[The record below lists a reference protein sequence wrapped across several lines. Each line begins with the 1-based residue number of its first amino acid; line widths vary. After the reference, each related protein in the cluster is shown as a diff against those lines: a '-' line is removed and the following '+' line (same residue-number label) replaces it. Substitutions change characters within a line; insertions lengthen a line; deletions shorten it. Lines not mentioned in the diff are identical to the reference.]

1 MFRCDRASQNLG
13 IEILDVAPGSVRIA
27 MTVRPE
33 MLNGHGLCH
42 GGILFT
48 FADSAFAFACNS
60 YGEPMVAAGASIDFL
75 APTPGGERLTAIA
88 SEVTRT
94 SRNGVYDVRIVQ
106 SSRRIDRCFSRP
118 QLTAANP
125 FSQRNPFM
133 SLQSYVCGR
142 WHSGG
147 GQGIAMRDAT
157 TGEIIATAS
166 SSGIDF
172 CAVLEH
178 ARNVGGPALRGL
190 SFHQRATALRALAK
204 KLSEL
209 KEEFYALSYRTGATR
224 NDALIDIDGGIGTVF
239 AFAGK
244 GARELPNSHVYV
256 DGDVESLSNGGT
268 FVGQHLYVSR
278 EGAAVHIN
286 AFNFPVWGMLEK
298 LAPTLLAGMPA
309 IVKPATAT
317 AYLTELVVRRMVE
330 SKILPEGAL
339 QLICGSLGDL
349 FEHLNCQDVV
359 SFTGS
364 AHTAERLR
372 THANLIRKAVP
383 FIAETDSLNSSI
395 LGLDARPGTPE
406 FDLFVKE
413 VVREMTVKAG
423 QKCTA
428 IRKALV
434 PTAAVGDVVA
444 ALQAALQKIVI
455 GDPRVEGV
463 RMGPLVS
470 QEQRTDVMER
480 VEELHREAELVSG
493 DLANFAVTGA
503 DREHGAFMPPLLLL
517 CNDAKSARAVHE
529 VEAFG
534 PVATVLSYR
543 DTRDAIALAR
553 RSAGSLAASV
563 FSADDDIARE
573 LVLGLAPY
581 HGRILVVNRT
591 CAKESTG
598 HGSPL
603 APLIHGGPGRAGGG
617 EEMGG
622 IRGVLHYMQRA
633 AVQGSPRHHNRH
645 QRPLGPRQPRARPRA
660 SPFPR
665 PFQRIEVGRY
675 AQVAEREVTVADI
688 EQFAAL
694 SGDNFYAHMSE
705 TEAARN
711 PLFGGRVAHGYFLIS
726 AAAGLFVD
734 PDYGPVLGNYGL
746 DELRFVKPVKPGD
759 RIKVR
764 LTCARK
770 SLRADKGWGEV
781 AWDTE
786 ITNQNGET
794 VASYFVLTMVSIHAV
809 PDSAGKN

>member
-1 MFRCDRASQNLG
+1 MK
-13 IEILDVAPGSVRIA
+13 
-27 MTVRPE
+27 
-33 MLNGHGLCH
+33 
-42 GGILFT
+42 
-48 FADSAFAFACNS
+48 
-60 YGEPMVAAGASIDFL
+60 
-75 APTPGGERLTAIA
+75 
-88 SEVTRT
+88 
-94 SRNGVYDVRIVQ
+94 
-106 SSRRIDRCFSRP
+106 
-118 QLTAANP
+118 
-125 FSQRNPFM
+125 
-133 SLQSYVCGR
+133 LQSYVCGA
-142 WHSGG
+142 WLSGREAG
-147 GQGIAMRDAT
+147 VAMRDAT
-157 TGEIIATAS
+157 TGEIVAHAS
-166 SSGIDF
+166 SAGIDF
-172 CAVLEH
+172 AAVLDH
-178 ARNVGGPALRGL
+178 ARGVGGR
-190 SFHQRATALRALAK
+190 ALRALTFHERAAALKALAK
-204 KLSEL
+204 RLSEM
-209 KEEFYALSYRTGATR
+209 KEEFYALSYRTGATKS
-224 NDALIDIDGGIGTVF
+224 DALIDIDGGIGTVF

-244 GARELPNSHVYV
+244 GSRELPNARVYI
-256 DGDVESLSNGGT
+256 DGDVEPLSKTGS

-317 AYLTELVVRRMVE
+317 AYLTELVVRRIID

-339 QLICGSLGDL
+339 QLVCGNLGNL
-349 FEHLNCQDVV
+349 FDHLNCQDIV

-364 AHTAERLR
+364 AHTAARLR
-372 THANLIRKAVP
+372 VHPAVIRHAVP

-395 LGLDARPGTPE
+395 LALDAVPGTAE
-406 FDLFVKE
+406 FDLFIKE

-434 PTAAVGDVVA
+434 PAAVTGDVIA
-444 ALQAALQKIVI
+444 ALQTALRNIVV
-455 GDPRVEGV
+455 GDPRLEGV

-470 QEQRTDVMER
+470 GEQRTDVLER
-480 VEELHREAELVSG
+480 VALLRREADLVAG
-493 DLANFAVTGA
+493 NLDEFEVKGA
-503 DREHGAFMPPLLLL
+503 DRKRGAFVPPLLLL
-517 CNDAKSARAVHE
+517 SRDPPTARAVHD

-534 PVATVLSYR
+534 PVATVLPYQ
-543 DTRDAIALAR
+543 DTAEAIALAR
-553 RSAGSLAASV
+553 RGEGSLAASV
-563 FSADDDIARE
+563 FCADDALAGQI
-573 LVLGLAPY
+573 VLGLAPY
-581 HGRILVVNRT
+581 HGRILVVNRA

-622 IRGVLHYMQRA
+622 IRGVLHYMQRT
-633 AVQGSPRHHNRH
+633 AVQGSPDTLTAASGRWLRGSRLRNPGRHPFRIPFNDLE
-645 QRPLGPRQPRARPRA
+645 LGDTLK
-660 SPFPR
+660 S
-665 PFQRIEVGRY
+665 G
-675 AQVAEREVTVADI
+675 EREVTLADI

-705 TEAARN
+705 TDAARN

-734 PDYGPVLGNYGL
+734 PDYGPVLGNYGI

-786 ITNQNGET
+786 ITNQNEET
-794 VASYFVLTMVSIHAV
+794 VASYDVLTMVSIHAV
-809 PDSAGKN
+809 PDAGGKST

>member
-1 MFRCDRASQNLG
+1 MN
-13 IEILDVAPGSVRIA
+13 
-27 MTVRPE
+27 
-33 MLNGHGLCH
+33 
-42 GGILFT
+42 
-48 FADSAFAFACNS
+48 
-60 YGEPMVAAGASIDFL
+60 
-75 APTPGGERLTAIA
+75 
-88 SEVTRT
+88 
-94 SRNGVYDVRIVQ
+94 
-106 SSRRIDRCFSRP
+106 
-118 QLTAANP
+118 
-125 FSQRNPFM
+125 
-133 SLQSYVCGR
+133 LQSYVCGQWR
-142 WHSGG
+142 SGG
-147 GQGIAMRDAT
+147 GEGAALRDAT
-157 TGEIIATAS
+157 TGNVIAMAS

-172 CAVLEH
+172 AAVLDH
-178 ARNVGGPALRGL
+178 ARDVGGPALRAL
-190 SFHQRATALRALAK
+190 TFHERAAMLKALAK

-209 KEEFYALSYRTGATR
+209 KEEFYILSYCTGATK

-244 GARELPNSHVYV
+244 GSRELPNSHVYV
-256 DGDVESLSNGGT
+256 DGDVEGLSKGGT

-317 AYLTELVVRRMVE
+317 AYLTELVFRRMIE

-339 QLICGSLGDL
+339 QLVCGSLGDL
-349 FEHLNCQDVV
+349 FDHLNCQDMV

-364 AHTAERLR
+364 AHTAARLR
-372 THANLIRKAVP
+372 THPNLIRHSVP

-395 LGLDARPGTPE
+395 LAEDAKPGTPE
-406 FDLFVKE
+406 FDLFIKE
-413 VVREMTVKAG
+413 VAREMTVKTG

-428 IRKALV
+428 IRKAIV
-434 PTAAVGDVVA
+434 PASAAAAVVG
-444 ALQAALQKIVI
+444 ALQAALQKIII
-455 GDPRVEGV
+455 GDPRAEGV

-470 QEQRTDVMER
+470 QEQRTDVLER
-480 VEELHREAELVSG
+480 VAELHREAEIVSG
-493 DLANFAVTGA
+493 ELGRFGVKDA
-503 DREHGAFMPPLLLL
+503 DRERGAFVPPLLLL
-517 CNDAKSARAVHE
+517 CNDTKAARSIHE

-534 PVATVLSYR
+534 PVATVLPYA
-543 DTRDAIALAR
+543 DTADAIALAR

-563 FSADDDIARE
+563 FSGDDALAARI
-573 LVLGLAPY
+573 VLGLAPY
-581 HGRILVVNRT
+581 HGRILVVNQA

-622 IRGVLHYMQRA
+622 IRGVLHYMQRT
-633 AVQGSPRHHNRH
+633 AVQGSPDTITATSGRWVRGSRQIDPGRHPFRIPFNELK
-645 QRPLGPRQPRARPRA
+645 LGDTFK
-660 SPFPR
+660 S
-665 PFQRIEVGRY
+665 
-675 AQVAEREVTVADI
+675 AEREVTVADI

-694 SGDNFYAHMSE
+694 SGDHFYAHMSD
-705 TEAARN
+705 TEAKRN

-759 RIKVR
+759 KIKVR

-770 SLRADKGWGEV
+770 SLRAEKGWGEV

-786 ITNQNGET
+786 ITNQLGET

-809 PDSAGKN
+809 PDSMGKN

>member
-1 MFRCDRASQNLG
+1 MN
-13 IEILDVAPGSVRIA
+13 
-27 MTVRPE
+27 
-33 MLNGHGLCH
+33 
-42 GGILFT
+42 
-48 FADSAFAFACNS
+48 
-60 YGEPMVAAGASIDFL
+60 
-75 APTPGGERLTAIA
+75 
-88 SEVTRT
+88 
-94 SRNGVYDVRIVQ
+94 
-106 SSRRIDRCFSRP
+106 
-118 QLTAANP
+118 
-125 FSQRNPFM
+125 
-133 SLQSYVCGR
+133 LQSYVGGAWQSGR
-142 WHSGG
+142 GD
-147 GQGIAMRDAT
+147 GIAMRDAT
-157 TGEIIATAS
+157 TDEVISQATSA
-166 SSGIDF
+166 GVDF
-172 CAVLEH
+172 AGVLTH
-178 ARNVGGPALRGL
+178 AREVGGPALRAL
-190 SFHQRATALRALAK
+190 TFHERAALLKAMAK
-204 KLSEL
+204 RLTEL
-209 KEEFYALSYRTGATR
+209 KEEFYALSYRTGATK
-224 NDALIDIDGGIGTVF
+224 NDSLIDIDGGIGTAFVF
-239 AFAGK
+239 ASK
-244 GARELPNSHVYV
+244 GSRELPNARVCV
-256 DGDVESLSNGGT
+256 DGDVEPLSKGGT

-298 LAPTLLAGMPA
+298 FAPTFLAGMPS

-317 AYLTELVVRRMVE
+317 AYLTELVVRRIIE

-339 QLICGSLGDL
+339 QLVCGGLGDL
-349 FEHLNCQDVV
+349 FDHLTCQETI

-364 AHTAERLR
+364 AHTAARLR
-372 THANLIRKAVP
+372 VHPTIIRNAVP

-395 LGLDARPGTPE
+395 LAVDSGPGSAE

-434 PTAAVGDVVA
+434 PAAMSGDVVS
-444 ALQAALQKIVI
+444 ALQTALQKIVV
-455 GDPRVEGV
+455 GDPRLQGV

-470 QEQRTDVMER
+470 QEQRTDVLAR
-480 VEELHREAELVSG
+480 LADLSREADVVAGSMDHFEVQ
-493 DLANFAVTGA
+493 GA
-503 DREHGAFMPPLLLL
+503 DRARGAFVPPLLLL
-517 CNDAKSARAVHE
+517 SRDPKTARAVHE

-534 PVATVLSYR
+534 PIATVVPYR
-543 DTRDAIALAR
+543 DTADAITLAR
-553 RSAGSLAASV
+553 RGGGSLAASV
-563 FSADDDIARE
+563 FCADDSLAGQI
-573 LVLGLAPY
+573 VLGLAPY
-581 HGRILVVNRT
+581 HGRILVVNQY

-622 IRGVLHYMQRA
+622 IRGVLHYMQRT
-633 AVQGSPRHHNRH
+633 AVQGSPDTVTTTSGCWVRGSRLRDPGRHPFRIPFNDLE
-645 QRPLGPRQPRARPRA
+645 LGDTLK
-660 SPFPR
+660 ST
-665 PFQRIEVGRY
+665 
-675 AQVAEREVTVADI
+675 EREVTIADI

-705 TEAARN
+705 REAARN

-786 ITNQNGET
+786 ITNQNQET
-794 VASYFVLTMVSIHAV
+794 VASYHVLTMVSIYAV
-809 PDSAGKN
+809 PDSPGNPQ